1 MKTFLVAWLLLFAS
15 TVGHCCD
22 VCGIYLGIQPNDR
35 ASSISLMWRYRRLE
49 GNVLVGGAPSLLPK
63 HGGHG
68 AAPAVARNVHYRE
81 LYQVAELRADLWF
94 TDRFAV
100 LVSIPMVNNYQA
112 TDGYARSD
120 VYGLGDPLFIARYL
134 VANTKC
140 KATDDRV
147 VHRVMVG
154 AGAKV
159 PLGSTKAQYNNA
171 EVPMDLQPGTGTWD
185 VLASLEYKVR
195 YRKNGLGVSMVGRY
209 NTANSNAERLG
220 HGLSTTAEYFHQFNL
235 GENWKFAPS
244 LGAYHEL
251 YGMDATNGETVQGT
265 GSSTLFAHV
274 GSRLWWRN
282 WGISATFQLAVA
294 HSLGALMVPNRER
307 FVAGITYNIVKS

>member
-1 MKTFLVAWLLLFAS
+1 MKTFLVAWLLLCAS

-35 ASSISLMWRYRRLE
+35 ASSISLMYRYRRLE
-49 GNVLVGGAPSLLPK
+49 GDLRVGGVPTAQPK

-68 AAPAVARNVHYRE
+68 AAPAVARNIHYKE
-81 LYQVAELRADLWF
+81 LYQVAELRADVWL

-147 VHRVMVG
+147 VHRFMVG

-185 VLASLEYKVR
+185 ALASLEYKMR
-195 YRKNGLGVSMVGRY
+195 FRKNGLGISMIGRY
-209 NTANSNAERLG
+209 NTVNSNDARLG
-220 HGLSTTAEYFHQFNL
+220 HGLSTTAEYFHQFNF

-251 YGMDATNGETVQGT
+251 YGMDAGNGESLDGT

-274 GSRLWWRN
+274 GTRVWWRS
-282 WGISATFQLAVA
+282 WGISANFQYAVL
-294 HSLGALMVPNRER
+294 HDLGALMVPNRER
-307 FVAGITYNIVKS
+307 FVAGITYNLIKS